1 MSSLAEQVKN
11 IESDNAQLLTA
22 KTQLE
27 QRVAELEAENGRLMA
42 QCDAM
47 VRFTAGTRAMVET
60 LANDAYEL
68 LRASKREV
76 YEKPQGEG
84 VEQFA
89 PRQAPLVGA
98 QLGVVRDVRE
108 VASARDACIVSDGIA
123 SAATPIAGST
133 LDLYAKVAPAVNLS
147 AMSFGERTV
156 KNILD
161 APARPDESKGLAY
174 LRRDSEFDVAFVEKG
189 DPYATL
195 AAEIAGQAAANVSG
209 GRVAVMG

>member
-60 LANDAYEL
+60 LAADAYDL

-108 VASARDACIVSDGIA
+108 VNDTKLDDA
-123 SAATPIAGST
+123 
-133 LDLYAKVAPAVNLS
+133 APLNLS

-174 LRRDSEFDVAFVEKG
+174 LRRDSEFDVDFVEKNDG
-189 DPYATL
+189 IHAAYVEHVL
-195 AAEIAGQAAANVSG
+195 AGSTGVLPARA
-209 GRVAVMG
+209 AVMG